1 MQLDDELRQIF
12 LEEADAYLEALTR
25 PAATLEEQ
33 GDAAHGLKGAAGML
47 GLSELSELAQTLER
61 SLRAGE
67 VRPRDELL
75 PRVLALVETLR
86 HPETAASTAAS
97 TTAASTTAAS
107 TTAASTT
114 AATEG
119 DPSKAPPVD
128 ADADASG
135 EPLAA
140 GETPGEPPPGPADAT
155 LDEPAPTAR
164 EEDFDPE
171 TTAMLRGFFTEE
183 AQEHLGNMEQELARL
198 EEDPLAEGA
207 VDSLFRSSHTIKGA
221 AATVGLS
228 DIAAAAHR
236 LEDRFEELRNPP
248 RPLTQALRERL
259 MSATDL
265 LRAMVEGDEPS
276 SHAEGYQALCAL
288 LADTDVDPT
297 ETDEPAPSAA
307 PIDPAKRAGAPFS
320 SSLEPASASSP
331 EPASASSPEPASASS
346 PKPASASSPE
356 PETGSVSADDG
367 WDDETRALLRETFA
381 AEARE
386 ILEQLDPGVETLWK
400 AGPAQADL
408 DAIFRMAHTLK
419 GSAAAVGLDALSR
432 AAHRLED
439 HFDALR
445 SDAGATA
452 SGAQPDLLGA
462 LATLHDL
469 VDAAASDAS
478 PSVFEGLLAQFMGA
492 MEGKP
497 FTPEAPGSTSPG
509 GPPDATLAAPGETAA
524 LVTEA
529 SAAPR
534 GEATAGAATAETATP
549 PPSPPNLRPPADS
562 LPELAPLKVGRRQTG
577 PLPSK
582 GDGAARSDDEGVS
595 AERRRDEDRRQGARR
610 QEDDRM
616 IRVHAGRFDA
626 LLTAV
631 GEVVFRRTL
640 IERRSEELTGLVRD
654 LGRSHQSLRAAIVDL
669 RNLRGAE
676 RHVQRLSELEVEFA
690 DELSNFDRAE
700 SGLREETE
708 GLRRD
713 AQFLQDGLT
722 QIRLL
727 SVKYLF
733 ARLRRA
739 VRDIARTEGKQVDL
753 HTEGEDTE
761 IDRLVAEK
769 LADPM
774 VQIIRNAVAHGIE
787 PPAERRARGKPE
799 QGRVTIQAT
808 QEGNFVTLEVRD
820 DGGGIDV
827 DDLRDT
833 LVSKG
838 LMSRQEAQE
847 ATEDEV
853 TSAIFLPGFSTRSA
867 ADSVAGRGVGLD
879 VVHDAVVKLGG
890 EVAVSSER
898 GKGTRFQVRM
908 PLSTAVDNALLFK
921 SGGEVFCIPVR
932 HVVETRY
939 LQPGEVLERR
949 GRKAIELRGRP
960 QPLIF
965 LDQMLG
971 IESRRQGK
979 FLPTIVLRHLDF
991 EFAVVVDKLVGPREI
1006 VLRNLGPLLEP
1017 VSVYTSATIS
1027 GAGKVQMV
1035 LDVAVLHEYAS
1046 AWRTLAAARSRASAP
1061 APRPLERARIL
1072 VCDDSRSIRQVVS
1085 RILTEEGFSVEL
1097 ASDGWDA
1104 WEQMTSINV
1113 DLLLTDLEM
1122 PRMDGYA
1129 LVEKCRKDELLGELP
1144 ILVLSSR
1151 TGEENQRRAREAGA
1165 NGFLFKPVNR
1175 RVIVARIEELLA
1187 AR

>member
-25 PAATLEEQ
+25 PEATLEEQ

-47 GLSELSELAQTLER
+47 ALTELSELAQTLER

-67 VRPRDELL
+67 VTPRDELL

-86 HPETAASTAAS
+86 TPR
-97 TTAASTTAAS
+97 
-107 TTAASTT
+107 T
-114 AATEG
+114 AATAAAAATATATATEG
-119 DPSKAPPVD
+119 APSQEPPGDAGVD
-128 ADADASG
+128 ATGAPEDAG
-135 EPLAA
+135 
-140 GETPGEPPPGPADAT
+140 ADAT
-155 LDEPAPTAR
+155 GAPPTEAGTSGGSPTGKPTPAPSDAPR
-164 EEDFDPE
+164 KQPGPSGGDEDFDPE
-171 TTAMLRGFFTEE
+171 TAAMLRGFFIEE
-183 AQEHLGNMEQELARL
+183 AQEHLGHMEQEFTRL
-198 EEDPLAEGA
+198 EKDPLAEDA
-207 VDSLFRSSHTIKGA
+207 VDALFRSSHTIKGA

-248 RPLTQALRERL
+248 RPLTPALRERL

-265 LRAMVEGDEPS
+265 LRAMVEGDAPS
-276 SHAEGYQALCAL
+276 SHAERYQALCAL
-288 LADTDVDPT
+288 LADA
-297 ETDEPAPSAA
+297 EAASHKTDESPPSVAPR
-307 PIDPAKRAGAPFS
+307 DPAERAGGSP
-320 SSLEPASASSP
+320 SSP
-331 EPASASSPEPASASS
+331 EPAPASPPEPA
-346 PKPASASSPE
+346 PASQPGLAPASPPE
-356 PETGSVSADDG
+356 PLTGSVSADDG

-381 AEARE
+381 EEARE

-445 SDAGATA
+445 ADAGAPP
-452 SGAQPDLLGA
+452 SGAHPDLLGA

-469 VDAAASDAS
+469 VDAAASDA
-478 PSVFEGLLAQFMGA
+478 PPAVFENLLSRFMGA

-497 FTPEAPGSTSPG
+497 FAPEAPGSTGPSSPT
-509 GPPDATLAAPGETAA
+509 DARFAAPGEM
-524 LVTEA
+524 
-529 SAAPR
+529 AAPELETPAAP
-534 GEATAGAATAETATP
+534 GKETTAGASATKTAAP
-549 PPSPPNLRPPADS
+549 PPAAPKLRPPADS

-577 PLPSK
+577 PLPTK
-582 GDGAARSDDEGVS
+582 GGHEAGGS
-595 AERRRDEDRRQGARR
+595 AEGAPPEHRLGDDRRQGARR

-626 LLTAV
+626 LLNAV
-631 GEVVFRRTL
+631 GEIVFRRTL

-690 DELSNFDRAE
+690 DELSNFERAE
-700 SGLREETE
+700 TGLREETE

-799 QGRVTIQAT
+799 QGRVNLHAT

-827 DDLRDT
+827 DDLRDA

-867 ADSVAGRGVGLD
+867 ADTVAGRGVGLD

-890 EVAVSSER
+890 EVAVTSER
-898 GKGTRFQVRM
+898 GQGTRFQVRM

-921 SGGEVFCIPVR
+921 SGGEVYCIPVR

-939 LQPGEVLERR
+939 LHPRDVLERR

-965 LDQMLG
+965 LDEMLS

-1006 VLRNLGPLLEP
+1006 VLRKLGPLLEP

-1035 LDVAVLHEYAS
+1035 LDVAVLHEFAS
-1046 AWRTLAAARSRASAP
+1046 AWRTLAAARARSSAP
-1061 APRPLERARIL
+1061 ARRRLERARIL

-1129 LVEKCRKDELLGELP
+1129 LVEKCRKDELLGDLP